1 MGLMRKRNEARFLA
15 ALGMTPLPM
24 VPAKHTGGRVYFQ
37 LSTLDFRLIGGR
49 KVFGNFTMSKIEVG
63 ILGATGMVGQRFV
76 SLLEHH
82 PWFEVRW
89 LAASDRSAG
98 KTYGEACNWRVRDP
112 MPKAARELTVY
123 ECKPN
128 HAPQLLFS
136 SLDSKVAGEVERE
149 FAQAGHVVVSN
160 SSNHRMEPDV
170 PLLIPEVNPDH
181 LALVGIQRKR
191 RGWKGMIVTN
201 PNCTTVGLAMS
212 LAPLEKA
219 FGVEKVMMTSMQA
232 VSGAGYPGIPTLDI
246 LGNVVPFISGEE
258 EKVERETQKLLGKFL
273 DEAVKPGDFVVS
285 AHCNRVPV
293 EDGHTESISVSLRT
307 KASIEDLVE
316 AWRKFRSLPQE
327 RNLPFAP
334 KHPIIVREERDR
346 PQPKFD
352 LAAEHG
358 MATVVGRVRTC
369 PVLQFKYIA
378 LSHNTIR
385 GAAGAALLNA
395 ELMKSEGYL
404 D

>member
-1 MGLMRKRNEARFLA
+1 MN
-15 ALGMTPLPM
+15 
-24 VPAKHTGGRVYFQ
+24 
-37 LSTLDFRLIGGR
+37 
-49 KVFGNFTMSKIEVG
+49 KIEVG

-89 LAASDRSAG
+89 LAASERSAG
-98 KTYGEACNWRVRDP
+98 KTYAEACNWRVRDP
-112 MPKAARELTVY
+112 LPKAAGALPVH
-123 ECKPN
+123 ECKPD

-170 PLLIPEVNPDH
+170 PLLIPEVNPEH
-181 LALVGIQRKR
+181 LALVRTQRKR
-191 RGWKGMIVTN
+191 RAWKGMIVTN

-212 LAPLEKA
+212 LAPLEKE
-219 FGVEKVMMTSMQA
+219 FGIEKVMMTSMQA
-232 VSGAGYPGIPTLDI
+232 VSGAGYPGLPTLDI
-246 LGNVVPFISGEE
+246 LGNVIPFISGEE
-258 EKVERETQKLLGKFL
+258 EKVERETQKLLGKFVE
-273 DEAVKPGDFVVS
+273 DAVRPGGFIVS

-293 EDGHTESISVSLRT
+293 EDGHTESISVSLKT
-307 KASIEDLVE
+307 KATTDDLVA

-352 LAAEHG
+352 LAVEHG
-358 MATVVGRVRTC
+358 MATVVGRVRPC

>member
-1 MGLMRKRNEARFLA
+1 MN
-15 ALGMTPLPM
+15 
-24 VPAKHTGGRVYFQ
+24 
-37 LSTLDFRLIGGR
+37 
-49 KVFGNFTMSKIEVG
+49 KIEVG

-89 LAASDRSAG
+89 LAASDRSSG

-112 MPKAARELTVY
+112 MPKGARELNVY
-123 ECKPN
+123 ECKPGN
-128 HAPQLLFS
+128 APQLLFS

-170 PLLIPEVNPDH
+170 PLLIPDVNPEH
-181 LALVGIQRKR
+181 LALIPIQRKR
-191 RGWKGMIVTN
+191 RGWNGMIVTN

-212 LAPLEKA
+212 LAPLEKT

-258 EKVERETQKLLGKFL
+258 EKVERETQKLLGKLL
-273 DEAVKPGDFVVS
+273 DGTVKPGDFVVS

-307 KASIEDLVE
+307 KASIEDLIE
-316 AWRKFRSLPQE
+316 AWRKYRSLPQE
-327 RNLPFAP
+327 RDLPFAP

-352 LAAEHG
+352 LATEHG

>member
-1 MGLMRKRNEARFLA
+1 MKKL
-15 ALGMTPLPM
+15 
-24 VPAKHTGGRVYFQ
+24 
-37 LSTLDFRLIGGR
+37 
-49 KVFGNFTMSKIEVG
+49 EVG

-82 PWFEVRW
+82 PWFEVAW
-89 LAASDRSAG
+89 LAASERSAG
-98 KTYGEACNWRVRDP
+98 KTYAEACNWRLREPLPKAVRDLP
-112 MPKAARELTVY
+112 VH
-123 ECKPN
+123 ECKPE

-136 SLDSKVAGEVERE
+136 SLDSKVAGEVEKE
-149 FAQAGHVVVSN
+149 FAQAGHAVVSN

-181 LALVGIQRKR
+181 LALVRVQGKQ

-201 PNCTTVGLAMS
+201 PNCTTVGLVMS
-212 LAPLEKA
+212 LAPLHKA
-219 FGVEKVMMTSMQA
+219 FGLEKVLMTSMQA
-232 VSGAGYPGIPTLDI
+232 VSGAGYPGLPTLDI
-246 LGNVVPFISGEE
+246 LGNVIPFIAGEE
-258 EKVERETQKLLGKFL
+258 EKVERETRKLLGRLTDGHVHLGEFT
-273 DEAVKPGDFVVS
+273 VS
-285 AHCNRVPV
+285 AQCNRVPV
-293 EDGHTESISVSLRT
+293 EDGHTEAISVSLMS
-307 KASIEDLVE
+307 KPSLEDLIE

-327 RNLPFAP
+327 RELPSAP

-352 LAAEHG
+352 VNAEHG
-358 MATVVGRVRTC
+358 MATVIGRVRPC
-369 PVLQFKYIA
+369 AVLQFKYTA

-404 D
+404 G

>member
-1 MGLMRKRNEARFLA
+1 MN
-15 ALGMTPLPM
+15 
-24 VPAKHTGGRVYFQ
+24 
-37 LSTLDFRLIGGR
+37 
-49 KVFGNFTMSKIEVG
+49 KIEVG

-98 KTYGEACNWRVRDP
+98 KIYGEACNWRVREA
-112 MPKAARELTVY
+112 MPKAARELPVY
-123 ECKPN
+123 ECKPG

-170 PLLIPEVNPDH
+170 PLLIPEVNPEH
-181 LALVGIQRKR
+181 LALIRIQRKR
-191 RGWKGMIVTN
+191 RGWKGMIITN

-212 LAPLEKA
+212 LAPLDKA

-258 EKVERETQKLLGKFL
+258 EKVERETQKLLGKFC

-293 EDGHTESISVSLRT
+293 EDGHTESISVSLKK
-307 KASIEDLVE
+307 KASVEDLLE
-316 AWRKFRSLPQE
+316 AWRKFRSIPQE